1 MQDIS
6 LHTARAEPLSP
17 ASPAHLFRQEA
28 KKMPSN
34 VSLQFNTS
42 GTVSIENG
50 VRQSSDSMNLLK
62 SFSDVDADLIVEIPG
77 TGVGETVDL
86 SAVTN
91 QAGNLEAFASVKALV
106 IHNRGEINAL
116 TVSGSYFGTTVAISI
131 PAGGALLLFQP
142 DGVDITDSSNDQ
154 ITVAS
159 TDTDYEVRIIGTKVT
174 AE

>member
-1 MQDIS
+1 
-6 LHTARAEPLSP
+6 
-17 ASPAHLFRQEA
+17 
-28 KKMPSN
+28 MPSN

-42 GTVSIENG
+42 GTVPIENG

-62 SFSDVDADLIVEIPG
+62 TFSDVDADLIVEIPG
-77 TGVGETVDL
+77 TGAGETVDL

-91 QAGNLEAFASVKALV
+91 QAGNLEAFDSIKSLI
-106 IHNRGEINAL
+106 IHNRGETNAL

-142 DGVDITDSSNDQ
+142 DGVEITANTNDE
-154 ITVAS
+154 IILAS
-159 TDTDYEVRIIGTKVT
+159 TDTDYEVRIIGTKVVV

>member
-1 MQDIS
+1 
-6 LHTARAEPLSP
+6 
-17 ASPAHLFRQEA
+17 
-28 KKMPSN
+28 MPSN

-42 GTVSIENG
+42 GTVTIENG
-50 VRQSSDSMNLLK
+50 VRQSSDSLNLLK
-62 SFSDVDADLIVEIPG
+62 AFSDVDANLIVEIPG
-77 TGVGETVDL
+77 TGTGETVDL
-86 SAVTN
+86 TAVTD
-91 QAGNLEAFASVKALV
+91 QSGAAEGFASVKALV
-106 IHNRGEINAL
+106 IHNRGETNSL

-159 TDTDYEVRIIGTKVT
+159 TGTDYEIRIIGKKVV

>member
-1 MQDIS
+1 
-6 LHTARAEPLSP
+6 
-17 ASPAHLFRQEA
+17 
-28 KKMPSN
+28 MPSN

-42 GTVSIENG
+42 GTVPIENG

-62 SFSDVDADLIVEIPG
+62 SFSDVEADLIVEIPG
-77 TGVGETVDL
+77 TGAGETVDL

-91 QAGNLEAFASVKALV
+91 QAGNLEAFDSIKSLI
-106 IHNRGEINAL
+106 IHNRGETNAL

-142 DGVDITDSSNDQ
+142 DGVDITANTNDE
-154 ITVAS
+154 IILAS
-159 TDTDYEVRIIGTKVT
+159 TDTDYEVRIIGTKVV

>member
-1 MQDIS
+1 
-6 LHTARAEPLSP
+6 
-17 ASPAHLFRQEA
+17 
-28 KKMPSN
+28 MPSN

-62 SFSDVDADLIVEIPG
+62 TFSDVDADLIVEIPG

-86 SAVTN
+86 SDVTN
-91 QAGNLEAFASVKALV
+91 QAGNLEAFDSIKSLV
-106 IHNRGEINAL
+106 IHNRGETNAL

-142 DGVDITDSSNDQ
+142 DGVDITENTNDE
-154 ITVAS
+154 IILAS
-159 TDTDYEVRIIGTKVT
+159 TDTDYEVRIIGTKVV

>member
-1 MQDIS
+1 
-6 LHTARAEPLSP
+6 
-17 ASPAHLFRQEA
+17 
-28 KKMPSN
+28 MPSN

-62 SFSDVDADLIVEIPG
+62 AFSDVDADLIVEIPG

-91 QAGNLEAFASVKALV
+91 QAGNLEAFDSIKSLV
-106 IHNRGEINAL
+106 IHNRGETNAL

-142 DGVDITDSSNDQ
+142 DGVDITENTNDE
-154 ITVAS
+154 IILAS
-159 TDTDYEVRIIGTKVT
+159 TDTDYEVRIIGTKVMD
-174 AE
+174 E

>member
-1 MQDIS
+1 
-6 LHTARAEPLSP
+6 
-17 ASPAHLFRQEA
+17 
-28 KKMPSN
+28 MPSN

-62 SFSDVDADLIVEIPG
+62 AFSDVDADLIVEIPG

-86 SAVTN
+86 SDVTN
-91 QAGNLEAFASVKALV
+91 QAGNLEAFDSIKSLV
-106 IHNRGEINAL
+106 IHNRGETNAL

-142 DGVDITDSSNDQ
+142 DGVDITENTNDE
-154 ITVAS
+154 IILAS
-159 TDTDYEVRIIGTKVT
+159 TDTDYEVRIIGTKVV

>member
-1 MQDIS
+1 MQNLFH
-6 LHTARAEPLSP
+6 LH
-17 ASPAHLFRQEA
+17 RQTTFSNRRQ
-28 KKMPSN
+28 KMPSN

-42 GTVSIENG
+42 GTVPIENG

-62 SFSDVDADLIVEIPG
+62 TFSDVDADLIVEIPG
-77 TGVGETVDL
+77 TGAGETVDL

-91 QAGNLEAFASVKALV
+91 QAGNLEAFDSIKSLI
-106 IHNRGEINAL
+106 IHNRGETNAL

-142 DGVDITDSSNDQ
+142 DGVDITANTNDE
-154 ITVAS
+154 IILAS
-159 TDTDYEVRIIGTKVT
+159 TDTDYEVRIIGTKVAV

>member
-1 MQDIS
+1 
-6 LHTARAEPLSP
+6 
-17 ASPAHLFRQEA
+17 
-28 KKMPSN
+28 MPSN

-62 SFSDVDADLIVEIPG
+62 AFSDVDADLIVEIPG

-91 QAGNLEAFASVKALV
+91 QAGNLEAFDSIKSLV
-106 IHNRGEINAL
+106 IHNRGETNAL

-142 DGVDITDSSNDQ
+142 DGVDITENTNDE
-154 ITVAS
+154 IIIAS
-159 TDTDYEVRIIGTKVT
+159 TDTDYEVRIIGTKVV

>member
-1 MQDIS
+1 
-6 LHTARAEPLSP
+6 
-17 ASPAHLFRQEA
+17 
-28 KKMPSN
+28 MPSN

-62 SFSDVDADLIVEIPG
+62 AFSDVDADLIVEIPG

-91 QAGNLEAFASVKALV
+91 QAGNLEAFDSIKSLV
-106 IHNRGEINAL
+106 IHNRGETNAL

-142 DGVDITDSSNDQ
+142 DGVDITENTNDE
-154 ITVAS
+154 IILAS
-159 TDTDYEVRIIGTKVT
+159 TDTDYEVRIIGTKVV

>member
-1 MQDIS
+1 
-6 LHTARAEPLSP
+6 
-17 ASPAHLFRQEA
+17 
-28 KKMPSN
+28 MPSN

-42 GTVSIENG
+42 GTVPIENG

-77 TGVGETVDL
+77 TGAGETVDL

-91 QAGNLEAFASVKALV
+91 QAGNLEAFDSIKSLI
-106 IHNRGEINAL
+106 IHNRGETNAL

-142 DGVDITDSSNDQ
+142 DGVDITANTNDE
-154 ITVAS
+154 IILAS
-159 TDTDYEVRIIGTKVT
+159 TDTDYEVRIIGTKVV

>member
-1 MQDIS
+1 
-6 LHTARAEPLSP
+6 
-17 ASPAHLFRQEA
+17 
-28 KKMPSN
+28 MPSN

-42 GTVSIENG
+42 GTLNIENG

-62 SFSDVDADLIVEIPG
+62 AFSDVDADLIVEIPG

-91 QAGNLEAFASVKALV
+91 QAGNLEAFDSIKSLV
-106 IHNRGEINAL
+106 IHNRGETNAL

-142 DGVDITDSSNDQ
+142 DGVDITEDTNDE
-154 ITVAS
+154 IILAS
-159 TDTDYEVRIIGTKVT
+159 TDTDYEVRIIGTKVV